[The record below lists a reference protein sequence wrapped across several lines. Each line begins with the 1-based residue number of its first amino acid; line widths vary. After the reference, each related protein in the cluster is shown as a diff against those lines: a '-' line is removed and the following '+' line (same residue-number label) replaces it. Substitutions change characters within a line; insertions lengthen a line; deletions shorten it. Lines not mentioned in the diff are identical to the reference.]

1 MHTKTT
7 RLLAAFAIVGAAATG
22 LAACSS
28 TSSDSGSGS
37 TPTASA
43 TASSNSV
50 LPPIIVELADAEG
63 TTVEVPLDNV
73 VDLVTG
79 DDDSVTAWTAK
90 IADESI
96 VEFVPGKDD
105 GSAQF
110 NPGLTPLAEG
120 TTDVVLTNSETDS
133 TVAFTVT
140 VTPAAK

>member
-1 MHTKTT
+1 
-7 RLLAAFAIVGAAATG
+7 
-22 LAACSS
+22 
-28 TSSDSGSGS
+28 
-37 TPTASA
+37 
-43 TASSNSV
+43 V

-79 DDDSVTAWTAK
+79 DDEDVTAWTAK
-90 IADESI
+90 VSDESV

-120 TTDVVLTNSETDS
+120 TSDVVLSNSETDS
-133 TVAFTVT
+133 TVSFTVT
-140 VTPAAK
+140 VTAAAK

>member
-1 MHTKTT
+1 MHHKTT
-7 RLLAAFAIVGAAATG
+7 RVLAAFAIVGAAALG
-22 LAACSS
+22 LSACSS
-28 TSSDSGSGS
+28 STGGDSGSSSTS
-37 TPTASA
+37 TPDSSSA
-43 TASSNSV
+43 

-79 DDDSVTAWTAK
+79 DDENVTAWTAK
-90 IADESI
+90 ISDESV

-120 TTDVVLTNSETDS
+120 TSDVVLSNSETDS
-133 TVAFTVT
+133 TVSFTVT
-140 VTPAAK
+140 VTAAAK